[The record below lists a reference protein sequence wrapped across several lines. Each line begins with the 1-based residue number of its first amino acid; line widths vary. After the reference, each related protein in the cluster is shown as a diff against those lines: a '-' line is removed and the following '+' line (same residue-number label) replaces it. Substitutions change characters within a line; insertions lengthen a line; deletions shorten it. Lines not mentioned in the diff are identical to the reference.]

1 MATNI
6 NNQRNLK
13 KLFINNKMYFISQ
26 INLFFKILFIL
37 IKIWTK
43 SKTKIIEL
51 NERIKQL
58 EETSKLLE
66 EKNKTL

>member
-6 NNQRNLK
+6 NNQKNLK

-26 INLFFKILFIL
+26 INLFFIILFIL

-58 EETSKLLE
+58 EQTSKILE